1 MHTLSSVVDQTM
13 GQVVAYKSLKAMETL
28 ERSLQRS
35 GRSRLQEV
43 VVYKRSQ
50 IQGSKWKNLGVLDGL
65 ALMGGGRIG
74 DWIVP

>member
-1 MHTLSSVVDQTM
+1 M
-13 GQVVAYKSLKAMETL
+13 GQVVAYKSLKAMKTL
-28 ERSLQRS
+28 KRLLQRS
-35 GRSRLQEV
+35 GRSRLREV